1 MCALS
6 LDFFHM
12 IQISVGTI
20 DSTQH
25 DTAIVQGLRD
35 LVFPFGSIEIG
46 LNVLFGFT

>member
-6 LDFFHM
+6 LDVFHM
-12 IQISVGTI
+12 IQISGGTI
-20 DSTQH
+20 GFTQH
-25 DTAIVQGLRD
+25 DTILQGLRD